1 MNNRNLIIFGSL
13 LLIIGLWIFSWY
25 FIDTTYPSN
34 EIDYQS
40 NRGAFGDK
48 FGFINS
54 LFSGLALTGI
64 IISIY
69 FQQIELSLQRRELS
83 DTRKEFKDQ
92 NFQTTF
98 FNLLKT
104 QRQLADEINC
114 NVFFLRS
121 YDQELNSNVQG
132 RQFFITS
139 KSEMKK
145 IIKALDHNKYIK
157 YTKWDEYDEYEHQP
171 QSAWEA
177 DELSTYR
184 QLAFIFYNYNIT
196 NETYDKYKASA
207 EIDKAIIVY
216 NIFFEKYRY
225 VIGHYFRHLYHI
237 FSFLEKEQN
246 DNGDKD
252 EIINFSNFIQAQM
265 STPEMFLLYYNC
277 LKFPKMKNL
286 VIKFKILE
294 NLSLKDLIS
303 EEHKLT
309 NITLG

>member
-1 MNNRNLIIFGSL
+1 MYS
-13 LLIIGLWIFSWY
+13 
-25 FIDTTYPSN
+25 IDEDNYL
-34 EIDYQS
+34 S
-40 NRGAFGDK
+40 NRGTFGDK

-69 FQQIELSLQRRELS
+69 FQQIELSLQRKELS
-83 DTRKEFKDQ
+83 DTRKEFKEQ

-114 NVFFLRS
+114 KIFFLRS
-121 YDQELNSNVQG
+121 YDQEIDSTVVG

-139 KSEMKK
+139 KHEMKR
-145 IIKALDHNKYIK
+145 IIKALENKKYIK
-157 YTKWDEYDEYEHQP
+157 YTKWDEYDDYEYQP
-171 QSAWEA
+171 QSSWEA
-177 DELSTYR
+177 EDLTENR
-184 QLAFIFYNYNIT
+184 QVAFTFYNYNISSDIFDNYKKSST
-196 NETYDKYKASA
+196 FDKSL
-207 EIDKAIIVY
+207 IVY

-237 FSFLEKEQN
+237 LNFLEKYEKVQN
-246 DNGDKD
+246 DSVEKK
-252 EIINFSNFIQAQM
+252 EILNFSNYIQAQM

-277 LKFPKMKNL
+277 LKFLKMKNL
-286 VIKFKILE
+286 VIKYNLLE

-303 EEHKLT
+303 QDHKV
-309 NITLG
+309 NDINLG